1 MIIVDNSTS
10 PFKGLAADRRAQ
22 IERVTYHSIAEWLI
36 TLIECGL
43 VRRSY
48 VVGQDLVPGEPLPWS
63 NQFAFHELFEDLTES
78 TAADAAFGLCAL
90 EVRALWKVA
99 FPQHDNM
106 PDPLSFVDPAA
117 TEADGRRYSI
127 RGALDILSDLQLC
140 ESDAERIAFQPKARI
155 AFTTLQ
161 PEYTLYL
168 SDSNTPLLLARADC
182 NTTDWAPRYDPPTR
196 FVEELIPEPWAE
208 HYAMLARRNEV
219 LRLLDE
225 DPTANFPGVIR
236 LKPDPIDHLPAIR
249 DGVGEMSHQLMGS
262 RQSAEPGG
270 CLDVDASS
278 PSQLAALNAR
288 PEAKIDLSCQ
298 LSHEDSGSDRAS
310 IIGSDHREDSNA
322 SSAPTSVASPFNSSP
337 RSSRSSKRSRD
348 EKDENE
354 PGSDTAEDV
363 SADSSDGD
371 RSSSERSVR
380 RRLPF
385 DSTPGSP

>member
-1 MIIVDNSTS
+1 MIIVDNYTS

-106 PDPLSFVDPAA
+106 PDPLSFVDSAA

-127 RGALDILSDLQLC
+127 RGALDILGDLQLC

-161 PEYTLYL
+161 PEYTLHH
-168 SDSNTPLLLARADC
+168 SHSNTPLLLARADC
-182 NTTDWAPRYDPPTR
+182 NTTDWAPRYDPPSR
-196 FVEELIPEPWAE
+196 FVEELIPKPWTE

-236 LKPDPIDHLPAIR
+236 LKPDPIDHLPATR
-249 DGVGEMSHQLMGS
+249 DGVGEMFI
-262 RQSAEPGG
+262 
-270 CLDVDASS
+270 
-278 PSQLAALNAR
+278 N
-288 PEAKIDLSCQ
+288 
-298 LSHEDSGSDRAS
+298 
-310 IIGSDHREDSNA
+310 
-322 SSAPTSVASPFNSSP
+322 
-337 RSSRSSKRSRD
+337 
-348 EKDENE
+348 
-354 PGSDTAEDV
+354 
-363 SADSSDGD
+363 
-371 RSSSERSVR
+371 
-380 RRLPF
+380 
-385 DSTPGSP
+385 